1 MNIRGHFLPV
11 RLPQSEMRATRERSG
26 RNDLPDGEARPTAF
40 RPGGDGSRPV
50 GRNPTCAWLV
60 SEGRLDKG
68 ELAHPGGVTSVTEA
82 ASPPCISLL
91 QVICRRGN
99 WERLTVEAQSR
110 IRAHG
115 RRMTHQRRLIL
126 ELLENRG
133 GHPSA
138 EELFVQARQSDPD
151 INLSTVYRTVRWLE
165 AEGLIEPRRFEGTA
179 RKERFDPRS
188 PGDHHH
194 FVCESL
200 RTGHRI
206 LRVDP
211 SRGQSPLLR
220 PSTGGA

>member
-1 MNIRGHFLPV
+1 MYIIIASNLQEGQL
-11 RLPQSEMRATRERSG
+11 
-26 RNDLPDGEARPTAF
+26 GE
-40 RPGGDGSRPV
+40 
-50 GRNPTCAWLV
+50 
-60 SEGRLDKG
+60 
-68 ELAHPGGVTSVTEA
+68 
-82 ASPPCISLL
+82 
-91 QVICRRGN
+91 
-99 WERLTVEAQSR
+99 LTVEAQSR

-194 FVCESL
+194 FVCESCGQVTEFSESIDHEVSRRFEAKHGGRVSRARL
-200 RTGHRI
+200 VLYGLCGDCLPRSTRI
-206 LRVDP
+206 
-211 SRGQSPLLR
+211 
-220 PSTGGA
+220 STTKGKGP